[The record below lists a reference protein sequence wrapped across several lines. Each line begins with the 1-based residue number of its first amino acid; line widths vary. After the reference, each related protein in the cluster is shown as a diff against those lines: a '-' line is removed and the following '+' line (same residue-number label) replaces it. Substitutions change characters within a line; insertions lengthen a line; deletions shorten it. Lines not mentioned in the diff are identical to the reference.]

1 MPSASSLRAASRRS
15 RACFRLTSGKTPRD
29 SRFSLPSNRYF
40 NRHHLP
46 PDGETSRYSPRS
58 SNNLRVFLP
67 DLTFRIVV
75 LVRLIWGQLPL
86 TWTSVPPML
95 PPVAPGCQQIKLGRL
110 GR

>member
-15 RACFRLTSGKTPRD
+15 RASFRLTSGKTPRD

-58 SNNLRVFLP
+58 SNNLRGFLP

-75 LVRLIWGQLPL
+75 LVKVIWGQLPL
-86 TWTSVPPML
+86 DLHQLAPN
-95 PPVAPGCQQIKLGRL
+95 VAPSCSRM
-110 GR
+110 